1 MGEKSTEDRGAN
13 ARAAPRS
20 GWWWKFTALFMGA
33 PPIAV
38 WGAEE
43 EVEQERAAKAKRLTH
58 APRVPRAAMRHERR
72 SSQASAAP

>member
-1 MGEKSTEDRGAN
+1 MGEKSTEDRGADG
-13 ARAAPRS
+13 RAAPRS

-43 EVEQERAAKAKRLTH
+43 EVEQERAAKAKD
-58 APRVPRAAMRHERR
+58 
-72 SSQASAAP
+72 

>member
-1 MGEKSTEDRGAN
+1 MGDTNTEDRGTGG
-13 ARAAPRS
+13 RAQPRS

-43 EVEQERAAKAKRLTH
+43 EVEQERASKSKD
-58 APRVPRAAMRHERR
+58 
-72 SSQASAAP
+72 